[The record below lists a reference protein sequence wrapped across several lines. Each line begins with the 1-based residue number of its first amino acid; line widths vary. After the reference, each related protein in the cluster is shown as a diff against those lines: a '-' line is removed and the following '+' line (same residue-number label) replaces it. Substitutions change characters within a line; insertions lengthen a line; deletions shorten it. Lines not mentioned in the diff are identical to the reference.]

1 VDVIRGLIFTRIG
14 DRAHTAEPVTGR
26 AEWFELLADRF
37 GLDFHASTTE
47 AGDRLWTNVLAA
59 HERREATRDATT
71 R

>member
-1 VDVIRGLIFTRIG
+1 
-14 DRAHTAEPVTGR
+14 VTGR

-47 AGDRLWTNVLAA
+47 ARDRLWTNVLAA